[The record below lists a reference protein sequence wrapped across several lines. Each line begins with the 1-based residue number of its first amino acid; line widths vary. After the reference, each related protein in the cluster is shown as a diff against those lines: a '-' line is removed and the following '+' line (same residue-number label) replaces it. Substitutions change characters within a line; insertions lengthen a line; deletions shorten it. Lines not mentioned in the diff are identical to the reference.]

1 MPALHRYA
9 NIIRVFI
16 AATFVLVP
24 VVAFAGLFVFQTG
37 TVARERATV
46 EAERLARSIAAQQ
59 DQQIRNIRNLLIG
72 VSQFA
77 ELKNRDAA
85 GCNTTLNLL
94 LDHANFPTPYYLNLG
109 VADITGDT
117 FCTAAPSERIVNI
130 ADRYYFRRAVQTR
143 TFSIG
148 EYQLGRIT
156 GQKSINF
163 GYPILDEVGGVQ
175 FVVFAAVSLDALHEN
190 ANRVRE
196 TGYPNL
202 IILDRSG
209 TFIVSAEHPDEVGTT
224 FSYHENIHRNAEG
237 SFLGIGMDGVEYV
250 FGYSTLPN
258 SAQEEH
264 LHFVV
269 GIALSQIY
277 SYAEETTARY
287 AEYFF
292 GAIAF
297 SAAAGWFVSGR
308 LVRRL
313 LSHVANG

>member
-24 VVAFAGLFVFQTG
+24 VATFAGLFVFQTG

-59 DQQIRNIRNLLIG
+59 DQQIRNIRNPLIG

-109 VADITGDT
+109 VADINGDT
-117 FCTAAPSERIVNI
+117 FCTAVPSEHIVNI

-143 TFSIG
+143 VFAMG
-148 EYQLGRIT
+148 EYQIGRVT
-156 GQKSINF
+156 GKESINF
-163 GYPILDEVGGVQ
+163 GYPILDEIGGVE

-190 ANRVRE
+190 ANRIRE
-196 TGYPNL
+196 TDYPHL
-202 IILDRSG
+202 IILDRNG
-209 TFIVSAEHPDEVGTT
+209 TIIVSAKNPHEAGIAFP
-224 FSYHENIHRNAEG
+224 YHANIHRNAEG
-237 SFLGIGMDGVEYV
+237 SFLGVGLDGVEYV

-258 SAQEEH
+258 NAPEEH

-269 GIALSQIY
+269 GISLSQIY
-277 SYAEETTARY
+277 SYVEETTARY

-297 SAAAGWFVSGR
+297 FAAAGWFVSGR
-308 LVRRL
+308 MVRRL
-313 LSHVANG
+313 LTHVGNG